1 MVEEQELLSQ
11 DESGQRTM
19 VDESEMTVIPGTPET
34 SEEEWVFN
42 HKATVDV
49 QTCLHIQARFCINC
63 Y

>member
-11 DESGQRTM
+11 DESGQHTM

-42 HKATVDV
+42 HEATVDV
-49 QTCLHIQARFCINC
+49 QTCFFINC

>member
-34 SEEEWVFN
+34 SEEEWVYN
-42 HKATVDV
+42 HEATVDV
-49 QTCLHIQARFCINC
+49 
-63 Y
+63 